1 MKSIVFGAGYV
12 GVCTAI
18 YLVNKGHDVTVYDPD
33 TLRINEF
40 SNLRPPFYE
49 PELKENLERHLK
61 NLTLSFRS
69 VLGPDEDDYEAAF
82 ICTGTPSA
90 ANGEA
95 ELKYVA
101 KALKDSTSVLRQF
114 SNVFIRSSCPPGSFE
129 ELMSKIEDELIEKH
143 INVCVYP
150 EFLREGSAISDM
162 ENPDRIV
169 IGTRKYLKPE
179 LLYEIFHSDS
189 HLISQ
194 TTPWDAAMI
203 KYANNGL
210 LATLI
215 SFSNAL
221 SEACENSPEGD
232 FNRVLDG
239 LLSDRRWKVNS
250 TGQRPSITSYLFP
263 GIGFGGSCLPKDVL
277 ALSNSK
283 VLPELTKSFFQNI
296 IDTNTNRIH
305 GVLNFI
311 KSISPRDS
319 SNNFLVAGVAFKE
332 GTDDLRNSQSLI
344 LIKELAK
351 NNKVSWCD
359 SHVSSNL
366 GLSQVTRADHFSD
379 SFLLN
384 SYDLIILTNHDT
396 KLNSRCVELSNQM
409 GIPIVLMRNQEINNY
424 KIKPFKIGN
433 GESS

>member
-1 MKSIVFGAGYV
+1 
-12 GVCTAI
+12 
-18 YLVNKGHDVTVYDPD
+18 VNKGHDVTVYDPD
-33 TLRINEF
+33 TARINEF
-40 SNLRPPFYE
+40 SNSRPPFYE
-49 PELKENLERHLK
+49 PGLKENLERHLK
-61 NLTLSFRS
+61 NRTLSFRS

-82 ICTGTPSA
+82 VCTGTPSA

-101 KALKDSTSVLRQF
+101 KALKDSMSVLRKN

-129 ELMSKIEDELIEKH
+129 ELMSTIGDELIEKL

-169 IGTRKYLKPE
+169 IGTRKFLKPE

-194 TTPWDAAMI
+194 VTPWDAAMI

-232 FNRVLDG
+232 FSRVLDG
-239 LLSDRRWKVNS
+239 LLSDRRWKVDS
-250 TGQRPSITSYLFP
+250 TDQKPGITSYLWP

-277 ALSNSK
+277 ALANSK
-283 VLPELTKSFFQNI
+283 VLPELTKAFFQNVI
-296 IDTNTNRIH
+296 STNTNRIH
-305 GVLNFI
+305 GVINFI
-311 KSISPRDS
+311 ESISPKDS
-319 SNNFLVAGVAFKE
+319 NNNFLVAGVAFKE

-344 LIKELAK
+344 LMEELAK
-351 NNKVSWCD
+351 KNKVSWCD
-359 SHVSSNL
+359 SHVLSNL
-366 GLSQVTRADHFSD
+366 DLSQVTRTEHFSD
-379 SFLLN
+379 SFL
-384 SYDLIILTNHDT
+384 STYYDLIILTNHDSQ
-396 KLNSRCVELSNQM
+396 LNSRCVELSNQM
-409 GIPIVLMRNQEINNY
+409 GIPIVLMRNQEIDPC
-424 KIKPFKIGN
+424 KITPFKIGS
-433 GESS
+433 GEIS